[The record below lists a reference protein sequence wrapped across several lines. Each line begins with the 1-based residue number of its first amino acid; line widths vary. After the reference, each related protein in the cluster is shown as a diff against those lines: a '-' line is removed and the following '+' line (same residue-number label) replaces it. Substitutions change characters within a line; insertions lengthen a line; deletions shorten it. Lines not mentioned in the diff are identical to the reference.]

1 MKVRTLSIIVAAI
14 AALTMAGCSLG
25 SRGDDASSATTTSP
39 TTSTIKPK
47 VTEGSFAELRKTC
60 TDEDRK
66 IFNAIVRQFN
76 EYPKV
81 TDTPATAPFSD
92 ELRFILANP
101 TNGLY
106 AAGIALSPDD
116 SCLKAFEPY
125 LPLAQPTSGG
135 SSNRGSGGGNGG
147 GTGNGGTGNTTQ
159 PTAGGSD
166 CSGGMYDP
174 DGPGPIGC
182 TVKAT
187 PVPVATDPASA
198 TQPAP
203 PATTTAP
210 TTTQPA
216 GAPAPVDPPATATPG
231 ECWIIDG
238 VPQGNCN

>member
-1 MKVRTLSIIVAAI
+1 MKNNKKFIPLILAAFAVLI
-14 AALTMAGCSLG
+14 MAGCTAG
-25 SRGDDASSATTTSP
+25 DRADDASGATTTS
-39 TTSTIKPK
+39 TTAPKPK

-60 TDEDRK
+60 TVDDRK
-66 IFNAIVRQFN
+66 IFNTVTRQFN
-76 EYPKV
+76 KAPKA
-81 TDTPATAPFSD
+81 TDTPATAPYSD
-92 ELRFILANP
+92 ELKFVLANP
-101 TNGLY
+101 QNELV
-106 AAGIALSPDD
+106 AIAIAFAPEG
-116 SCLKAFEPY
+116 SCLKAFVLY
-125 LPLAQPTSGG
+125 LPLSQPTSGG
-135 SSNRGSGGGNGG
+135 HRGGGNGG
-147 GTGNGGTGNTTQ
+147 NGGGAPVGGTPTQ

-203 PATTTAP
+203 PPATTTAP

-231 ECWIIDG
+231 ECWIIDS